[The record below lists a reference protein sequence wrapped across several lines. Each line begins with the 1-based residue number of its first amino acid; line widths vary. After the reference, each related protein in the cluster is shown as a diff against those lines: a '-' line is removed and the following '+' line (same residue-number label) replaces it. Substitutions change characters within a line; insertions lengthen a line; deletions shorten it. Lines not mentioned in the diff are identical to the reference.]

1 MCAGHFLFDIKTM
14 SKIVI
19 IQGSLNK
26 DSKTALVVAETEKV
40 LRSRKL
46 DFETLD
52 LRSLKMQFCD
62 GRNLSDYNGDMQNA
76 YRLLQSAEAF
86 IFAMPVYCWSVSGVV
101 KNLIDITAGAL
112 ENKVAGILCNA
123 GGNRSF
129 MASADLIQVL
139 YYESGVMTVH
149 PIVYTSYEDFKDGEL
164 IAEKP
169 LAKIPA
175 MIDALEKQ
183 VDGRG

>member
-1 MCAGHFLFDIKTM
+1 M
-14 SKIVI
+14 I

-40 LRSRKL
+40 LQSRQL

-52 LRSLKMQFCD
+52 LRTLELQFCD
-62 GRNLSDYNGDMQNA
+62 GRSLADYNEDMQKA
-76 YRLLQSAEAF
+76 YRLLELAEAY
-86 IFAMPVYCWSVSGVV
+86 IFAMPVYCWSMSGVV
-101 KNLIDITAGAL
+101 KNFIDITAGAL

-129 MASADLIQVL
+129 MSSADLINVL
-139 YYESGVMTVH
+139 YYESAVMTVH
-149 PIVYTSYEDFKDGEL
+149 PIVYTSDEDFEDGKL

-169 LAKIPA
+169 LAKIPT

-183 VDGRG
+183 IVG

>member
-1 MCAGHFLFDIKTM
+1 M

-19 IQGSLNK
+19 VQGSLSK
-26 DSKTALVVAETEKV
+26 DSKTAIVVAETEKV
-40 LRSRKL
+40 LQSRNL

-52 LRSLKMQFCD
+52 LRSLKMEFCD
-62 GRNLSDYNGDMQNA
+62 GRSLADYNADMQKA
-76 YRLLQSAEAF
+76 YRLLESAQAF

-123 GGNRSF
+123 GGDRSF
-129 MASADLIQVL
+129 MASAELVKVL

-149 PIVYTSYEDFKDGEL
+149 PIVYTTYEDFADGKL

-169 LAKIPA
+169 LAKIPT
-175 MIDALEKQ
+175 MVDALMKQ
-183 VDGRG
+183 LAGWKHLQKRT

>member
-1 MCAGHFLFDIKTM
+1 M

-26 DSKTALVVAETEKV
+26 DSKTALVVAETEEV

-52 LRSLKMQFCD
+52 LRTLNLQFCD
-62 GRNLSDYNGDMQNA
+62 GRSLTDYNEDMQKA
-76 YRLLQSAEAF
+76 YRLLESAQAY
-86 IFAMPVYCWSVSGVV
+86 IFAVPVYCWSMSGVV
-101 KNLIDITAGAL
+101 KNFIDIIAGAL

-129 MASADLIQVL
+129 MSSADLINVL
-139 YYESGVMTVH
+139 FYESGVMTVH
-149 PIVYTSYEDFKDGEL
+149 PIVYTSDGDFADGKL

-169 LAKIPA
+169 LAKIPI
-175 MIDALEKQ
+175 MLDALEKQ
-183 VDGRG
+183 VFG

>member
-1 MCAGHFLFDIKTM
+1 M

-19 IQGSLNK
+19 VQGSLNPE
-26 DSKTALVVAETEKV
+26 SKTAIVVKETEKV
-40 LRSRKL
+40 LKARNI

-52 LRSLKMQFCD
+52 LRSLELQFCD
-62 GRNLSDYNGDMQNA
+62 GRSLSDYNEDMQRA
-76 YRLLQSAEAF
+76 YRILESADGF
-86 IFAMPVYCWSVSGVV
+86 IFGMPVYCWSMSGVV
-101 KNLIDITAGAL
+101 KNLIDITASAL

-129 MASADLIQVL
+129 MSSADLINVL

-149 PIVYTSYEDFKDGEL
+149 PIVYTSYDDFSDGQL

-175 MIDALEKQ
+175 MIDALMKQ
-183 VDGRG
+183 L

>member
-1 MCAGHFLFDIKTM
+1 M

-19 IQGSLNK
+19 VQGSLNPE
-26 DSKTALVVAETEKV
+26 SKTAIVVAQTEKV
-40 LRSRKL
+40 LKSRNIE
-46 DFETLD
+46 FETLD
-52 LRSLKMQFCD
+52 LRSLELQFCD
-62 GRNLSDYNGDMQNA
+62 GRSLKDYNEDMRQA
-76 YRLLQSAEAF
+76 YRILESADGF
-86 IFAMPVYCWSVSGVV
+86 IFAMPVYCWSMSGVV

-129 MASADLIQVL
+129 MSSADLINVL

-149 PIVYTSYEDFKDGEL
+149 PVVYTSYEDFDNGKL
-164 IAEKP
+164 VAPNP

-175 MIDALEKQ
+175 M
-183 VDGRG
+183 VDGLMKQLAG

>member
-1 MCAGHFLFDIKTM
+1 M

-19 IQGSLNK
+19 VQGSLSK
-26 DSKTALVVAETEKV
+26 DSKTAIVVAETERV
-40 LRSRKL
+40 LKSRNI

-52 LRSLKMQFCD
+52 LRSLELQFCD
-62 GRNLSDYNGDMQNA
+62 GRSLADYNADMQKA
-76 YRLLQSAEAF
+76 YRILESADAF
-86 IFAMPVYCWSVSGVV
+86 IFGMPVYCWSMSGVV

-129 MASADLIQVL
+129 MSSADLINVL

-149 PIVYTSYEDFKDGEL
+149 PIVYTSYEDFKNGKL
-164 IAEKP
+164 VNEKP
-169 LAKIPA
+169 LAKIPT
-175 MIDALEKQ
+175 MVDALMKQ
-183 VDGRG
+183 LSV

>member
-1 MCAGHFLFDIKTM
+1 M

-19 IQGSLNK
+19 VQGSLNP
-26 DSKTALVVAETEKV
+26 DSKTAVVVKETEKV
-40 LRSRKL
+40 LKTRNIE
-46 DFETLD
+46 FETLD
-52 LRSLKMQFCD
+52 LRSLELQFCD
-62 GRNLSDYNGDMQNA
+62 GRSLKDYNEDMQRA
-76 YRLLQSAEAF
+76 YRVLESADGF
-86 IFAMPVYCWSVSGVV
+86 ILGMPVYCWSMSGVV

-129 MASADLIQVL
+129 MSSGDLINVL

-149 PIVYTSYEDFKDGEL
+149 PVVYTSNEDFTDGKL

-169 LAKIPA
+169 LAKIPT
-175 MIDALEKQ
+175 MIDALMKQ
-183 VDGRG
+183 VAPPRGEEMRG

>member
-1 MCAGHFLFDIKTM
+1 MP
-14 SKIVI
+14 KIVI
-19 IQGSLNK
+19 IQGSLSR
-26 DSKTALVVAETEKV
+26 DSKTAVVVAETEKV
-40 LRSRKL
+40 LRERKL

-52 LRSLKMQFCD
+52 LRNLKLEFCD
-62 GRNLSDYNGDMQNA
+62 GRSLSDYNADMQKA
-76 YRLLQSAEAF
+76 YQLLESADGF
-86 IFAMPVYCWSVSGVV
+86 IFGMPVYCWSMSGVV

-129 MASADLIQVL
+129 MSSADLINVL

-149 PIVYTSYEDFKDGEL
+149 PIVYTSYEDFQDGKL

-169 LAKIPA
+169 LAKIPI
-175 MIDALEKQ
+175 MIDALDKQ
-183 VDGRG
+183 ISG

>member
-1 MCAGHFLFDIKTM
+1 MP
-14 SKIVI
+14 KIVI

-26 DSKTALVVAETEKV
+26 DSKTAIVVAETEKV
-40 LRSRKL
+40 LRSRNL

-62 GRNLSDYNGDMQNA
+62 GRNLADYNEDMQKA
-76 YRLLQSAEAF
+76 YRLLESAQGY
-86 IFAMPVYCWSVSGVV
+86 IFAMPVYCWSMSGVL
-101 KNLIDITAGAL
+101 KNFIDITAGAL

-139 YYESGVMTVH
+139 YYESAMMTVH
-149 PIVYTSYEDFKDGEL
+149 PIVYTSSEDFQGGQL
-164 IAEKP
+164 ISEKP
-169 LAKIPA
+169 LAKIPT

-183 VDGRG
+183 VFG